1 MAATNRSKDDLI
13 NESTGLY
20 KDNTAGDI
28 SAADLRDGIYSIF
41 QPQGICQGR
50 LTLESGVPVSTSDQT
65 AKTNVYFT
73 PYLGNCIGLY
83 DGTSWK
89 LHTFTEKTLA
99 LGTLTSGLPYDVFI
113 YDNAGT
119 LTLDTPTAWTNG
131 TTRATALTTQDG
143 VYVKTG
149 ATTRRYLGTFY
160 TTSTTTTEDSGGGVT
175 TVTGGKRFL
184 WNLYN
189 QVERHIAVHDT
200 TNSWTYNS
208 ATLRSF
214 NNSTGNRVEY
224 IAGIAGAVVKAE
236 ARCWVDNNDTSNPLV
251 QMIGIGLDSTSAN
264 SARLILGG
272 SSKGGIGVGGAIA
285 ASSYAAPASL
295 GYHFLQM
302 LEATNSGAPTAT
314 FYGDAGISN
323 FQSGLQ
329 GTVWC

>member
-50 LTLESGVPVSTSDQT
+50 LTLESGVPVSTTDQT

-99 LGTLTSGLPYDVFI
+99 LGTLTSGLPYDVYI

-119 LTLDTPTAWTNG
+119 LTLESLAWTNG

-160 TTSTTTTEDSGGGVT
+160 TTATTTTEDSLT
-175 TVTGGKRFL
+175 KRYL

-189 QVERHIAVHDT
+189 QVPRPLLT
-200 TNSWTYNS
+200 TDATNTWTYNS
-208 ATLRSF
+208 TTYQESNGTTNRIAIVTGLAISRLRLMHVHGNLSVSSSVTATVGIGEDSTTT
-214 NNSTGNRVEY
+214 NNATVKYPSDPQNTGTSLHVTSIDKIAALGVHFYARVERT
-224 IAGIAGAVVKAE
+224 V
-236 ARCWVDNNDTSNPLV
+236 
-251 QMIGIGLDSTSAN
+251 
-264 SARLILGG
+264 GG
-272 SSKGGIGVGGAIA
+272 SITFIGDGNGPDH
-285 ASSYAAPASL
+285 YQT
-295 GYHFLQM
+295 GM
-302 LEATNSGAPTAT
+302 T
-314 FYGDAGISN
+314 GDIIS
-323 FQSGLQ
+323 
-329 GTVWC
+329 